1 MTVAAHISALLADC
15 TLQSENAR
23 EAYELA
29 VYAYYMLANN
39 KDKYLLIYSAFNW
52 RLLTIAGFTVQ
63 YDLSNPS
70 YKGTGDK
77 PDRFL
82 LNIVGGVNS
91 ASNQNRSFDRLLE
104 TPSVKALNYFA
115 TCDLKRLFTSSADK
129 KGDDYY
135 AAPENKENDVVYDGI
150 ELTVCIDAAHGGFD
164 KGTLGEDDRLEKN
177 DTLKIAEALKEY
189 LESCGVKVIMTRTDD
204 RYISVEERCKIAN
217 DNGADLFVSI
227 HRSSSEIE
235 GSDTHAEQQCGH
247 DARHKTDTLHGT
259 LVLDR
264 HAARLIAEG
273 LDNHTC
279 HSATKT
285 HTYFQSHRNA

>member
-1 MTVAAHISALLADC
+1 MDPFNCRGLIIKSDDYKEKDRLLSVLTSDRGLITICAKGVAKPGSSLGFVSMPYMLCDFVVSVSHGYYYLKDASIIESNSGIMESLEQMTVAAHISALLVDC

-82 LNIVGGVNS
+82 LNIAGGVNNV
-91 ASNQNRSFDRLLE
+91 SNQNRSFDRLLE
-104 TPSVKALNYFA
+104 APSVKALNYFA

-129 KGDDYY
+129 KTEKELKDFTTDY
-135 AAPENKENDVVYDGI
+135 I
-150 ELTVCIDAAHGGFD
+150 SIHF
-164 KGTLGEDDRLEKN
+164 EKIY
-177 DTLKIAEALKEY
+177 DTL
-189 LESCGVKVIMTRTDD
+189 
-204 RYISVEERCKIAN
+204 SVLN
-217 DNGADLFVSI
+217 NL
-227 HRSSSEIE
+227 
-235 GSDTHAEQQCGH
+235 
-247 DARHKTDTLHGT
+247 
-259 LVLDR
+259 
-264 HAARLIAEG
+264 
-273 LDNHTC
+273 
-279 HSATKT
+279 
-285 HTYFQSHRNA
+285 